1 MICCTAISFFPV
13 CVCCYVFSLPQM
25 CSMAELFAT
34 FWTHVW
40 LLSSVRL
47 NVSPENTL
55 QPNVLLHCAHI
66 LPFCVNSHT
75 VGSVIITLESVRVW
89 KCENVKVW
97 KSLSLKVSECA
108 SVKVWKCDGLYFS
121 WLIWRKVALIALVRL
136 FPHVWHNMALKI
148 TCYCGWIIAL
158 CAHVLLL
165 SSVGEQVSLQ
175 IWSLIEWFVALCTN
189 VVLFST
195 VGCDMIS

>member
-13 CVCCYVFSLPQM
+13 CVCFYVFSLPQM
-25 CSMAELFAT
+25 CIMAELFAT

-89 KCENVKVW
+89 KSEKLKVWECGSVKVLE
-97 KSLSLKVSECA
+97 SESIRVCECECESLKV
-108 SVKVWKCDGLYFS
+108 WWPLF
-121 WLIWRKVALIALVRL
+121 LLVD
-136 FPHVWHNMALKI
+136 LKK
-148 TCYCGWIIAL
+148 
-158 CAHVLLL
+158 
-165 SSVGEQVSLQ
+165 S
-175 IWSLIEWFVALCTN
+175 CTN
-189 VVLFST
+189 CTSEAFPLCVT
-195 VGCDMIS
+195 